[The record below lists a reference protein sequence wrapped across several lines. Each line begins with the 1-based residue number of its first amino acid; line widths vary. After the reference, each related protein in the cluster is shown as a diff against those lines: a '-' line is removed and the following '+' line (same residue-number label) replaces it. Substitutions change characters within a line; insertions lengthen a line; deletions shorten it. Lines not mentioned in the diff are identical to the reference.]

1 MAMQAIRALLTGVM
15 LAFLASCGGGGSS
28 DAGAP
33 EQARPG
39 MARIGAAGG
48 TVTGEDSAS
57 VVVPAGAL
65 KEQSTVT
72 IAIAKNS
79 AGAPVALPSEGFQRV
94 SNVFTITPHGH
105 GFAEP
110 VRVTLPFDASLVRDG
125 DQLMILKAQ
134 PYGKWVAHSEVTR
147 EGAMATISVQEFST
161 FVVVIRPTIWIPPP
175 PATPAP
181 TPFSFSIA
189 VSGTAPNLTITYT
202 FSGTRPNCVE
212 GDRLETVFMAYY
224 DDSWHDS
231 VLGLSQHTI
240 SRQELLAVTVPNFS
254 PPAAPLTGNTLTHV
268 VIQPPHATGGDYYGD
283 GSTSV
288 YPYVKARY
296 TCTSERLANNEVAA
310 PWTMEAA
317 NEAGVPWNGSN
328 VSLLGDIADVATSV
342 GTPVVS
348 RARAQALASY
358 HLPLQSKWEISR
370 DSGATWSLYKLGA
383 ERVATDTSFYNS
395 ETAAQAA
402 GMWTIEGDL
411 PPFAA
416 TDSGALLR
424 FSACAYVASY
434 SWYDPAPLKCAAGAP
449 HPISVAFAAQA
460 PSFNVMPAPMAVMAG
475 AGASFSVV
483 AAGLPTPTLQ
493 WQRRLPAGAWENVA
507 GATAATYN
515 LAATTLA
522 QDGTQFRAVATNA
535 SGSVS
540 SALATLN
547 VVDQASPPAITAISG
562 PLTVTRTGTAVFAA
576 TVKGTEPLSFQWR
589 RDGADILGANTPIL
603 RLDQIGDGQAGSY
616 VLHVSNPA
624 GAVQTVAQQLTVVP
638 EGSTLPTAPAIV
650 TQPVAVRVNAGN
662 TATFA
667 VGAGGSGPL
676 AYQWKRNSID
686 IPGATA
692 AFYSIAAAAPGDAAT
707 YAVVVS
713 NSAGSATSSSAALT
727 VDAAMQAQ
735 PPVIT
740 AQPGAVVVVPGMSAL
755 LGVGVQGSGPMSF
768 QWLRNGVVVAGQTQ
782 ATYAIA
788 AASALDAGAYQVRVD
803 NGVGEVT
810 SATAQVI
817 LLGAP
822 AILAQPGNR
831 SAVEGAS
838 ATFSVAASGD
848 HLGYQWT
855 RNQVA
860 IAGATGTSY
869 TTPALALADSGAVYA
884 VIAYNGAG
892 VAISTGAVLTVTPV
906 PPATKTWGTAGLIE
920 FDNVGNA
927 ENVQVAVNTSG
938 QAVAVWQQPDSTS
951 INIHAARYSPATGWH
966 TPEPIDTEPETSQ
979 QPAVAIDAQGN
990 AFVVWLRSEGSSNSV
1005 WARRF
1010 TPQGGWGSPVLLE
1023 TGLGDAG
1030 NPQVAV
1036 DGSGNAIVVFWQQE
1050 GGRVNIVANRYVNG
1064 AGWGTATAIE
1074 ADSTGDIGAP
1084 QIAMDAAG
1092 NAVVVWGWAAANP
1105 PYTFNVWAN
1114 RYTAGSGWGSAG
1126 PIDSAN
1132 TSNPNTNPH
1141 VALDGAGNAI
1151 AVWHRPDGSW
1161 DSIWANRYVAGSGW
1175 GAPGLIETDN
1185 TNSAR
1190 DARVAFDANGN
1201 ALAVW
1206 IQSDGLRN
1214 NVLAN
1219 RYTAGQG
1226 WGSAVLIE
1234 TDNAGPALE
1243 PRIAFDGNGNATAV
1257 WSHRDVAGFTFN
1269 ILANRWTAAT
1279 GWGTAAPIDNAPGAA
1294 RAPQLGVDGSGNV
1307 ITVWSQSDGT
1317 RTNIWANAFR

>member
-1 MAMQAIRALLTGVM
+1 MAMKTIRALLAGGM
-15 LAFLASCGGGGSS
+15 LAFLAACGGGGG
-28 DAGAP
+28 DADEPA
-33 EQARPG
+33 QARPG
-39 MARIGAAGG
+39 MALVDAAGG
-48 TVTGEDSAS
+48 TVTGEDGAS

-65 KEQSTVT
+65 KEQSSVT
-72 IAIAKNS
+72 IAIAKSS
-79 AGAPVALPSEGFQRV
+79 AGAPVEPPGEGFLKV

-125 DQLMILKAQ
+125 DQLLILKAQ

-147 EGAMATISVQEFST
+147 EGAMATLAVQEFST
-161 FVVVIRPTIWIPPP
+161 FMVVIRPTMRIT
-175 PATPAP
+175 PAPAMPAP
-181 TPFSFSIA
+181 TPFSFTIA

-231 VLGLSQHTI
+231 VLGLAQHSI

-283 GSTSV
+283 GSLSV

-296 TCTSERLANNEVAA
+296 TCTSERLANNDVAA
-310 PWTMEAA
+310 PWTLEAA
-317 NEAGVPWNGSN
+317 NEAAVPWNGSN
-328 VSLLGDIADVATSV
+328 ISLLGDIADVATSV

-348 RARAQALASY
+348 RARAQALVSY

-370 DSGATWSLYKLGA
+370 DSGATWTLYKLGA
-383 ERVATDTSFYNS
+383 ERVGTDTSFYNS
-395 ETAAQAA
+395 EAAAQAA

-434 SWYDPAPLKCAAGAP
+434 SWSDPAPLKCAAGAP
-449 HPISVAFAAQA
+449 HPISVAFAAEA
-460 PSFNVMPAPMAVMAG
+460 PSFTVMPAPMAVVAG

-493 WQRRLPAGAWENVA
+493 WQRRLPRGAWEDVA
-507 GATAATYN
+507 GATGATYN

-522 QDGTQFRAVATNA
+522 QDGTQFRVVATNA

-547 VVDQASPPAITAISG
+547 VVDQASPPAITAVSG

-589 RDGADILGANTPIL
+589 RDGVDVLGANTPIL
-603 RLDQIGDGQAGSY
+603 RLDQIGDGQAGNY

-624 GAVQTVAQQLTVVP
+624 GAVQTAAQQLTVVA

-676 AYQWKRNSID
+676 AYQWKRDNVD

-692 AFYSIAAAAPGDAAT
+692 AFYSIAAAAAGDAAT

-713 NSAGSATSSSAALT
+713 NSAGSATSASAVLT
-727 VDAAMQAQ
+727 VDAAVQAQ
-735 PPVIT
+735 APVIT

-768 QWLRNGVVVAGQTQ
+768 QWLKNGVPVAGQTQ

-788 AASALDAGAYQVRVD
+788 EASALDAGAYQVRVS

-822 AILAQPGNR
+822 AILAPPSNR
-831 SAVEGAS
+831 SVTEGAS
-838 ATFSVAASGD
+838 ATFSVTASGD

-892 VAISTGAVLTVTPV
+892 VAISSGAVLTVS
-906 PPATKTWGTAGLIE
+906 PAAVGKAWGTAALIE
-920 FDNVGNA
+920 TDNVGNA

-938 QAVAVWQQPDSTS
+938 EAVAVWQQPDSTS

-966 TPEPIDTEPETSQ
+966 TPEPIDTEPETAQ

-990 AFVVWLRSEGSSNSV
+990 AIVVWLRSEGSSNSV
-1005 WARRF
+1005 WARRY
-1010 TPQGGWGSPVLLE
+1010 TAQGGWGSPVLIE
-1023 TGLGDAG
+1023 NGLGDAG

-1074 ADSTGDIGAP
+1074 TDGTGDTGAP
-1084 QIAMDAAG
+1084 QIAMDGAG
-1092 NAVVVWGWAAANP
+1092 NAMVVWGWASADP
-1105 PYTFNVWAN
+1105 PYGFNVWAN
-1114 RYTAGSGWGSAG
+1114 RYQAGTGWGSAG
-1126 PIDSAN
+1126 PIDSLN

-1161 DSIWANRYVAGSGW
+1161 NSIWSSRYVVGSGW

-1185 TNSAR
+1185 TNSAH
-1190 DARVAFDANGN
+1190 DARVAFDAGGN
-1201 ALAVW
+1201 AMAVW
-1206 IQSDGLRN
+1206 IQSDGVRD

-1243 PRIAFDGNGNATAV
+1243 PRIVFDGNGNATAV

-1279 GWGTAAPIDNAPGAA
+1279 GWGTAAPIDNAPDAA
-1294 RAPQLGVDGSGNV
+1294 RAPQLGIDDDGNV
-1307 ITVWSQSDGT
+1307 IVVWSQSDGT

>member
-1 MAMQAIRALLTGVM
+1 MQAIRALLASGM
-15 LAFLASCGGGGSS
+15 LAFLAACGGGGSGNADGS
-28 DAGAP
+28 AP
-33 EQARPG
+33 ARPG
-39 MARIGAAGG
+39 MALIDAAGG
-48 TVTGEDSAS
+48 TVTGEDGAS

-72 IAIAKNS
+72 IAIAKSS

-134 PYGKWVAHSEVTR
+134 PYGKWVAHSDVTR
-147 EGAMATISVQEFST
+147 DGAMATVSVHEFST

-181 TPFSFSIA
+181 TPFSFSMA

-231 VLGLSQHTI
+231 VLGLAQHSI

-254 PPAAPLTGNTLTHV
+254 PPAAPLAGRTLTHV

-283 GSTSV
+283 GTLNV

-310 PWTMEAA
+310 PWTMEAT
-317 NEAGVPWNGSN
+317 NEPAVPWNGSN
-328 VSLLGDIADVATSV
+328 IALLGDIADVATSV
-342 GTPVVS
+342 GSPVVS
-348 RARAQALASY
+348 RARAQAVV
-358 HLPLQSKWEISR
+358 PGELQQRSKWEISR
-370 DSGATWSLYKLGA
+370 DNGATWALYKQGG
-383 ERVATDTSFYNS
+383 ERVATDTSFYSS
-395 ETAAQAA
+395 EAAAQAA
-402 GMWTIEGDL
+402 GLWTLEGDL
-411 PPFAA
+411 LPFAT
-416 TDSGALLR
+416 TDNGALLR
-424 FSACAYVASY
+424 FSACANVPSY

-449 HPISVAFAAQA
+449 HPISIAFSAQA

-483 AAGLPTPTLQ
+483 VAGLPTPALQ
-493 WQRRLPAGAWENVA
+493 WQRRLPAGAWEDIA

-535 SGSVS
+535 SGSAG

-547 VVDQASPPAITAISG
+547 VVDQASPPAITAVSG

-589 RDGADILGANTPIL
+589 RNGADVLGANTPIL
-603 RLDQIGDGQAGSY
+603 RLDQIGDGQAGDY

-624 GAVQTVAQQLTVVP
+624 GAVQTAPQQLTVVA

-676 AYQWKRNSID
+676 AYQWKRDGVD

-692 AFYSIAAAAPGDAAT
+692 AFYSIAAAAAGDSAT
-707 YAVVVS
+707 YTVVVS
-713 NSAGSATSSSAALT
+713 NSAGNATSTGAALT
-727 VDAAMQAQ
+727 VDASVQPQA
-735 PPVIT
+735 PVIT

-768 QWLRNGVVVAGQTQ
+768 QWLRDGVPVPGQTQ

-788 AASALDAGAYQVRVD
+788 AASALDAATYQVRVG

-810 SATAQVI
+810 SASVQVI

-822 AILAQPGNR
+822 TIVAQPGDR

-848 HLGYQWT
+848 HLRYQWT

-860 IAGATGTSY
+860 IADATGTSY
-869 TTPALALADSGAVYA
+869 TTPALALGDSGAVYA
-884 VIAYNGAG
+884 VIAYHGAG
-892 VAISTGAVLTVTPV
+892 VAISAGAMLTVTPV
-906 PPATKTWGTAGLIE
+906 PPATKTWATAALIE

-951 INIHAARYSPATGWH
+951 INIHAARYSPGTGWH
-966 TPEPIDTEPETSQ
+966 TPEPIDTEPETAQ

-1010 TPQGGWGSPVLLE
+1010 TAQGGWGSPVLLE

-1036 DGSGNAIVVFWQQE
+1036 DGSGNAIVVFWQQG
-1050 GGRVNIVANRYVNG
+1050 GGRVSVVANRYVNG
-1064 AGWGTATAIE
+1064 AGWGTATAI
-1074 ADSTGDIGAP
+1074 DTNSTGSAGAP
-1084 QIAMDAAG
+1084 QIATDGAG
-1092 NAVVVWGWAAANP
+1092 NAMVVWGWASADP
-1105 PYTFNVWAN
+1105 PYGFSVWAN
-1114 RYTAGSGWGSAG
+1114 RYQAGTGWGSAG
-1126 PIDSAN
+1126 PIDGLNA
-1132 TSNPNTNPH
+1132 SNPNPNPH
-1141 VALDGAGNAI
+1141 VAFDGAGNAI

-1161 DSIWANRYVAGSGW
+1161 NSIWSSRYVAGSGW
-1175 GAPGLIETDN
+1175 GAPALIETDN

-1190 DARVAFDANGN
+1190 DARVAFDAGGN
-1201 ALAVW
+1201 AMAVW
-1206 IQSDGLRN
+1206 IQSDGVRD
-1214 NVLAN
+1214 NVMAN
-1219 RYTAGQG
+1219 RYTVGQG
-1226 WGSAVLIE
+1226 WGSAVLVE
-1234 TDNAGPALE
+1234 TNDSGPALE
-1243 PRIAFDGNGNATAV
+1243 PRVAFDGNGNATAV
-1257 WSHRDVAGFTFN
+1257 WSHRNTAGFTN
-1269 ILANRWTAAT
+1269 DILANRWSPAT
-1279 GWGTAAPIDNAPGAA
+1279 GWGAPVPIDSAPDPA
-1294 RAPQLGVDGSGNV
+1294 RAPQLGIDDDGNV
-1307 ITVWSQSDGT
+1307 IVVWSQSDGT
-1317 RTNIWANAFR
+1317 RTNIWANGFR